1 MNLELLQSFGQ
12 SYPEEYDGSLDS
24 VSVAV
29 TASFN
34 RRGSLLAVGCND
46 GRIVIW
52 DFLTR
57 GIAKIISAHVH
68 PVTSLSWS
76 RNGRKLLSGS
86 NDWNVSVWDVLS
98 GECDQKYRFQS
109 HVTKVQFHP
118 RNNWSRNGRKLLSG
132 SNDWNVSVWDVLS
145 GECDQKYR
153 FQSHVT
159 KVQFHP
165 RNNKVILVCPGKHAP
180 VLVKLDGQHHSLP
193 NGGESE
199 QNIVASFDRKGEY
212 IYTGNSKGK
221 VLVIDAETH
230 QVVTEFRIQTGTS
243 ANTAVKAIE
252 FARRG
257 RWSLITIEQQV
268 VVSKSFCTLISRDDF
283 KVMICVEIRTQTLLP
298 LGIQIS
304 NSSFYRYFSAFLINS
319 QDRII
324 RVFDSQI
331 VLSCQGTVGAE
342 PEPIQKLQDLVNR
355 TLWKKCCFSGDG
367 EYICAGSSRTHALYI
382 WEKGVGN
389 LVKILHGTKGE
400 LLLDVVW
407 HPIRPIIASISS
419 GVVSIWAQNHVEN
432 WSAFAP
438 DFKEL
443 DENVEYEEKE
453 NEFDIEDEDEEAEVP
468 SETEAGEEGEVDV
481 CTVERI
487 PALCS
492 SDEENDEDMDSIY
505 YLPVAPEIDD
515 PEETG
520 WTQETDPH
528 THDSERKRVA
538 SQVTGNESQKKK
550 VKVIDISQQQNGE
563 SGLHKNVPSH
573 TEVTPAINPE
583 SATTKTNEL
592 EQPLNLDTDSKL
604 QKQSKAK
611 QSNENFHPAWEKEL
625 TRIVRLVDLSS
636 D

>member
-1 MNLELLQSFGQ
+1 MFVEKDLSSEESIPEFVMNLELLQSFGQ

-29 TASFN
+29 TATFN

-57 GIAKIISAHVH
+57 GIAKILSAHVH
-68 PVTSLSWS
+68 PVTSVSWS

-86 NDWNVSVWDVLS
+86 TDWNVSVWDVLS

-109 HVTKVQFHP
+109 P
-118 RNNWSRNGRKLLSG
+118 
-132 SNDWNVSVWDVLS
+132 VS
-145 GECDQKYR
+145 
-153 FQSHVT
+153 

-165 RNNKVILVCPGKHAP
+165 RNNKVILVCPMKHAP

-193 NGGESE
+193 AGGESE

-221 VLVIDAETH
+221 VLVIDAETYE
-230 QVVTEFRIQTGTS
+230 VVTEFRIQTGTS

-257 RWSLITIEQQV
+257 
-268 VVSKSFCTLISRDDF
+268 
-283 KVMICVEIRTQTLLP
+283 
-298 LGIQIS
+298 
-304 NSSFYRYFSAFLINS
+304 SAFLINS

-331 VLSCQGTVGAE
+331 VLSCQGTEGAE

-468 SETEAGEEGEVDV
+468 SETEAGEEDEVDV

-492 SDEENDEDMDSIY
+492 SDEENDEDPDSIY

-520 WTQETDPH
+520 WTQEFSQNDVHPTGV
-528 THDSERKRVA
+528 ERKRSA
-538 SQVTGNESQKKK
+538 TQESGSESQKKK
-550 VKVIDISQQQNGE
+550 IKVIDIRNGSSEQE
-563 SGLHKNVPSH
+563 SKSH
-573 TEVTPAINPE
+573 GINKSSPQSKPFQSEETPVRNLE
-583 SATTKTNEL
+583 SVSGVAKTNE
-592 EQPLNLDTDSKL
+592 PDKHANTDIDSIF
-604 QKQSKAK
+604 
-611 QSNENFHPAWEKEL
+611 E
-625 TRIVRLVDLSS
+625 
-636 D
+636 